1 VTSIDF
7 YFNAEDRLQVACRLA
22 GKALAQ
28 RKRML
33 VYAPDAE
40 LAGRIDRMLWTSPA
54 IGFVP
59 HCAAHDELAPDTPV
73 LIGAEEA
80 LETPPA
86 GCALILNL
94 AAECPPHFERFDRLL
109 EIVGLAD
116 EERDAGRSRYRF
128 YQQRGYR
135 ITSHDLA
142 KSAERSGAP
151 HE

>member
-33 VYAPDAE
+33 MYAPDSE
-40 LAGRIDRMLWTSPA
+40 LAGRIDRMLWVSPA

-59 HCAAHDELAPDTPV
+59 HCAAHDPLAPDTPL
-73 LIGAEEA
+73 LIGAGELPEA
-80 LETPPA
+80 L
-86 GCALILNL
+86 GCDVILNL
-94 AAECPPHFERFDRLL
+94 AADCPPHFERFDRLL

-128 YQQRGYR
+128 YQQRGYQ
-135 ITSHDLA
+135 ITHHDLA
-142 KSAERSGAP
+142 KSPEHPGAP